1 MVLSCLNLFL
11 LSSLNIKTV
20 IFEHQNS
27 HPELDS
33 GSRRAKPPL
42 AKKQFEGTALACQRE
57 TLNQVQ
63 GDVIGCSYRTVGS
76 DSDNLVGADSSLLKV
91 LDYVYIH
98 LTLAIDVLHSPY
110 YLGIF
115 IFPGH

>member
-1 MVLSCLNLFL
+1 MRFC
-11 LSSLNIKTV
+11 
-20 IFEHQNS
+20 

-42 AKKQFEGTALACQRE
+42 AKKQFESTALACQRE

-63 GDVIGCSYRTVGS
+63 GDVFGCSYRTVGG
-76 DSDNLVGADSSLLKV
+76 DSDCLVGADSSLLKV

-98 LTLAIDVLHSPY
+98 LTLAIDVLHAPY
-110 YLGIF
+110 CLGIF
-115 IFPGH
+115 ILPGH